1 MIVFR
6 LLGLIL
12 IAGALMVFGADALR
26 SLESGEVGINS
37 FAQVWAL
44 LDERLGAASLD
55 GFKAWAEA
63 ALPPAAWDP
72 GVVSVL
78 SYPAWA
84 VLGVLGIIIALIF
97 RPRNG

>member
-6 LLGLIL
+6 LIGLVF
-12 IAGALMVFGADALR
+12 IAGALMVFGADVLR

-44 LDERLGAASLD
+44 LDQRLGTTSLE
-55 GFKAWAEA
+55 GFKAWAEST
-63 ALPPAAWDP
+63 LPAAAWDP

-84 VLGVLGIIIALIF
+84 VLGVIGIVIALIF